1 MELIPGEKLSFVDYE
16 INSQPRLTKDEIN
29 EKYLKGEVR
38 IVTEQARYPLTS
50 IVGMVESHD
59 YALNPDFQRRHRW
72 NDTQKSKLIESFI
85 MNVPIPPIFLYE
97 DKFSHY
103 EVMDG
108 LQRMTAI
115 YEFYKDRF
123 ALTGL
128 DEWKE
133 LNGKRYSELPIQV
146 KKGVDRRYLSSII
159 LLQETA
165 KTELEANRLKQLVFE
180 RINSGGVKLEP
191 QETRNAIF
199 NGSLNQLCLKL
210 SRNENLCKLW
220 DIPLPD
226 SEEREYGTYSDELRN
241 TPSFAKMEDVE
252 LVLRF
257 YANRQRAELYNGNAF
272 RDYLDMYLKHGNEF
286 SQEVLNSLENLYVN
300 TIEFIYE
307 LFGEK
312 AFWLYRKRNGKWS
325 WYSRPT
331 TAVYDTLT
339 IVASKYLGQKSL
351 IISKVL
357 TIEAQMEEFYKSN
370 YDSFEGRNTNP
381 SIITIREKLFDD
393 LFKSWV

>member
-1 MELIPGEKLSFVDYE
+1 MNLIKGEKLDLTGYE
-16 INSQPRLTKDEIN
+16 TETLVNATKDQIN
-29 EKYLKGEVR
+29 EKYIKGEVR
-38 IVTEQARYPLTS
+38 IITEQARYPLTA
-50 IVGMVESHD
+50 IVGMVESED
-59 YALNPDFQRRHRW
+59 YALNPEFQRRHRW
-72 NDTQKSKLIESFI
+72 NNIQKSKLIESFI

-115 YEFYKDRF
+115 YEFYKDKF
-123 ALTGL
+123 ELEGL

-133 LNGKRYSELPIQV
+133 LNGKRYSELPVQV

-199 NGSLNQLCLKL
+199 NGDLNQLCLKL
-210 SRNENLCKLW
+210 SRNTNLCKLW

-226 SEEREYGTYSDELRN
+226 SEEVEYGIFSDELRS
-241 TPSFAKMEDVE
+241 TPAFAKMEDVE

-257 YANRQRAELYNGNAF
+257 FANRQRAELFKGTRF
-272 RDYLDMYLKHGNEF
+272 RDYLDFYLKHGNEY
-286 SQEVLNSLENLYVN
+286 STETLQSLESLFLD
-300 TIEFIYE
+300 TLSFIYE

-312 AFWLYRKRNGKWS
+312 AFWLYRRRNGSWN

-331 TAVYDTLT
+331 TAVFDILTQVASEYLPHKEKILEQALT
-339 IVASKYLGQKSL
+339 IDS
-351 IISKVL
+351 
-357 TIEAQMEEFYKSN
+357 QMEEFYKNN
-370 YDSFEGRNTNP
+370 YDSFEGRNTNA
-381 SIITIREKLFDD
+381 SVIVVREQLFND
-393 LFKSWV
+393 LFKSWL